1 MSVVLER
8 HETSDQGT
16 FGRLLFN
23 GTFLFTGELPDHDN
37 APNISCIP
45 PGRYPCVWTYS
56 PAFKRFMY
64 AVTGVDGRI
73 GVRVHPSNL
82 MGDRPPWMKQ
92 LNGCIALGEK
102 LGVMGGQKAVL
113 LSAPAVRRFESAMK
127 HQPFELEIV

>member
-1 MSVVLER
+1 
-8 HETSDQGT
+8 
-16 FGRLLFN
+16 
-23 GTFLFTGELPDHDN
+23 
-37 APNISCIP
+37 
-45 PGRYPCVWTYS
+45 
-56 PAFKRFMY
+56 MY